1 MTVKLAALKGPP
13 PGFRTKRH
21 RHSNRP
27 SDSARPSIRSLPRSP
42 VPNLRLVANWI
53 NSTGSYPL
61 FYPAPAY
68 PPAAGG
74 SSGVGPETTTRL
86 SQSFG
91 QSPGRPSN
99 CSPATIL
106 DWFGSV
112 GEADADGSSWT
123 KAGAA
128 AASGAI

>member
-1 MTVKLAALKGPP
+1 MPGRLAALEGPP
-13 PGFRTKRH
+13 PGFRTEPQ

-27 SDSARPSIRSLPRSP
+27 SNSARPSIRSLPRSP

-53 NSTGSYPL
+53 NSTGSCPL
-61 FYPAPAY
+61 SYLVPAY
-68 PPAAGG
+68 PPAGG
-74 SSGVGPETTTRL
+74 GFSGVGPETTTRL

-112 GEADADGSSWT
+112 GEG
-123 KAGAA
+123 
-128 AASGAI
+128 